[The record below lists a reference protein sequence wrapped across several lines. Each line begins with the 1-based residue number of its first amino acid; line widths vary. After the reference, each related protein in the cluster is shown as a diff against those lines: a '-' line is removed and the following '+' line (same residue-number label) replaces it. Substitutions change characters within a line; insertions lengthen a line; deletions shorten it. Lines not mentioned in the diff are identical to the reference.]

1 MFKKQA
7 CKGAFSC
14 QPRQPIMT
22 SEHSQDQKC
31 LISPEGGKPDGLEN
45 PRGTAENQC
54 TTQLTYGTG
63 RESNQGHLG
72 ERRALYAQ
80 ANRAMSHYKSLW
92 QYRLFILRCV
102 YVQYEVWPKKF
113 NRIETF
119 PPSARK
125 IDNGVSSKPNSEEA

>member
-1 MFKKQA
+1 MYRPKLQYVIIVIIIIIWGANHPYSQLEQNCEGRGYNVFEQQA

-54 TTQLTYGTG
+54 TTQLTSTHYDHG
-63 RESNQGHLG
+63 
-72 ERRALYAQ
+72 AQ
-80 ANRAMSHYKSLW
+80 
-92 QYRLFILRCV
+92 
-102 YVQYEVWPKKF
+102 PK
-113 NRIETF
+113 IET
-119 PPSARK
+119 
-125 IDNGVSSKPNSEEA
+125 V